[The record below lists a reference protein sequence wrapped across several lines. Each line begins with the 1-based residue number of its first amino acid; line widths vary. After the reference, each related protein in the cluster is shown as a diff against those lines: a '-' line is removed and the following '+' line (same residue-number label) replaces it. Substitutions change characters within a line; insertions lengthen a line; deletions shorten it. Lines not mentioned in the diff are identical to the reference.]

1 MPKLN
6 ASITN
11 KRYGNAQ
18 TIDEVLEQLDEI
30 IRASIAGSSRIGY
43 FAALYRM
50 VTAQVKIGIAEGQ
63 FDDGPRM
70 ERLDVRF
77 ANRYLQAYS
86 DYCNGLPCSG
96 WWRVAFEAAERS
108 DAIVMQHLLV
118 GMNAHINYDL
128 GITAAQTCTAEP
140 LERLHHDFNTINS
153 ILASLTNEVKRDIDT
168 ISPWIG
174 WLDRL
179 GGRTTDAIIRFS
191 MDKARS
197 YAWAFATELSH
208 VEGEAQEELL
218 RHKDLFITKLA
229 LEVLKPPGWL
239 LRTVLW
245 LIRLRE
251 SKDVAS
257 NIRLLNETKAAG
269 AVKLVPPADGSLSI

>member
-1 MPKLN
+1 MSTLN
-6 ASITN
+6 EN
-11 KRYGNAQ
+11 KQYGHAQ

-30 IRASIAGSSRIGY
+30 IAKSIDNASQIGY

-50 VTAQVKIGIAEGQ
+50 VTAQVKIGIANGQ
-63 FDDGPRM
+63 FENGPRM
-70 ERLDVRF
+70 EQLDVRF

-86 DYCNGLPCSG
+86 DYCNGKPCSDC
-96 WWRVAFEAAERS
+96 WRFAFEAAEQS
-108 DAIVMQHLLV
+108 GAIVMQHLLV

-128 GITAAQTCTAEP
+128 GIAAAETCTAEP
-140 LERLHHDFNTINS
+140 LEHLHHDFNTIND
-153 ILASLTNEVKRDIDT
+153 ILASLTDEVKRDIDT

-179 GGRTTDAIIRFS
+179 GGRTTDVIIRFS

-197 YAWAFATELSH
+197 YAWTFATEVSH
-208 VEGEAQEELL
+208 VQGTAREALL
-218 RHKDLFITKLA
+218 RSKDAFITELA
-229 LEVLKPPGWL
+229 REVLRPPGWL
-239 LRTVLW
+239 LRSALW

-251 SKDVAS
+251 SKDVAG

-269 AVKLVPPADGSLSI
+269 VQVPPIPPAGGPLSV